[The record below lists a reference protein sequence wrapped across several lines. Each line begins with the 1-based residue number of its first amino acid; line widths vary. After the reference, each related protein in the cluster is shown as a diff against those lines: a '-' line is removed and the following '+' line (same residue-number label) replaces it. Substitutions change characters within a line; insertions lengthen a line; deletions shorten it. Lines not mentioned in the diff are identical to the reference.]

1 MKLPTLKILVS
12 ITLLINVFSI
22 KAQNADDLVGIWLTG
37 KADGHVKIEKLGGKY
52 YGKIVWLKEPIDST
66 TGKMQL
72 DKNNPEKS
80 LRYYPVKGLRILKD
94 FEFIEKGVWEEG
106 TIYDPDNGKT
116 YSCNITM
123 NTKNSINIRGF
134 IGISLFGRTDVWKR
148 VEEKSGK

>member
-1 MKLPTLKILVS
+1 
-12 ITLLINVFSI
+12 LLGV
-22 KAQNADDLVGIWLTG
+22 WLTG
-37 KADGHVKIEKLGGKY
+37 KKDGHVKIENIGGKY

-66 TGKMQL
+66 TGKIQL

-106 TIYDPDNGKT
+106 TIYDPDNGKS

-123 NTKNSINIRGF
+123 NNKNTINIRGY
-134 IGISLFGRTDVWKR
+134 IGISLFGRTDVWTR
-148 VEEKSGK
+148 VIDK